1 MGATRRYAGKKWQG
15 EDEEIAYSV
24 DTTIW
29 GGYTSDVAVTLLDG
43 NGDDVSGTHL
53 SGAAAVVGNVIT
65 TPLVV
70 ALGVDIRY
78 TLQILWVCGANTFE
92 AYCYI
97 IGEV

>member
-1 MGATRRYAGKKWQG
+1 MAATRRYAGKKWQG
-15 EDEEIAYSV
+15 EDEEVEYSV

-29 GGYTSDVAVTLLDG
+29 GGYTSDAEATLLDG
-43 NGDDVSGTHL
+43 NGDDVSATHL
-53 SGAAAVVGNVIT
+53 SGAVAVVGNVIT
-65 TPLVV
+65 TPLVI